1 MRLAVHGILAD
12 GVASSAGSFPVL
24 LRGLLERGH
33 RVDFFGNPGY
43 VRPRSLER
51 YDGYRFQPLHVEA
64 AEVVYRAGQALKVAY
79 ASAASSQFSHFA
91 YDFAAKR
98 RIEELHASTPYDLV
112 LCTDTHTC
120 WPSSLP
126 MVSWPQGPP
135 QVEAAALRIPETA
148 RTVIRNSGAAY
159 YAAVQGFYAYRW
171 LVARAARSFSDLYL
185 VATPWAR
192 EQWIR
197 FGVKPEQV
205 QVMPYAIEL
214 GQFGATPPVG
224 QRPTLELLWLG
235 RAAPRKRLDLFLA
248 AFAELRARR
257 PDVRARLVGNLR
269 NDPFARP
276 ILARYAGVPDISV
289 LDAIPRDRVPAL
301 LAAADVLVQPSQN
314 ENFGFG
320 LAEALAAGR
329 PVVAGPT
336 NGTFAYAGAAG
347 FAFDAYTPAS
357 IAAAME
363 RALVAARTR
372 GVELSARAREAARVF
387 TPDDVVDR
395 FLETMRELVASRAPR

>member
-1 MRLAVHGILAD
+1 MRFAVHGILAD
-12 GVASSAGSFPVL
+12 GAASSAGSFPVL

-33 RVDFFGNPGY
+33 HVDFFANPGY

-51 YDGYRFQPLHVEA
+51 YPGYRFQPLHMEA

-91 YDFAAKR
+91 YDYAAKR
-98 RIEELHASTPYDLV
+98 RIHELHASTPYDLV

-120 WPSSLP
+120 WPTSLP

-148 RTVIRNSGAAY
+148 RMVVRNSGAGY

-171 LVARAARSFSDLYL
+171 FVARAARSFSDLYL

-197 FGVKPEQV
+197 FGVRPERV

-214 GQFGATPPVG
+214 GQFDATPDVG
-224 QRPTLELLWLG
+224 RNPTLELLWLG

-257 PDVRARLVGNLR
+257 SDVRARLVGNL
-269 NDPFARP
+269 NSDPFARP
-276 ILARYAGVPDISV
+276 ILARFANVPDVTI
-289 LDAIPRDRVPAL
+289 LDPVPRERVPAL
-301 LAAADVLVQPSQN
+301 LAGADVLVQPSQN

-320 LAEALAAGR
+320 IAEALAAGR

-347 FAFDAYTPAS
+347 FAFDAYTPGS

-363 RALVAARTR
+363 RAVVAARSR
-372 GVELSARAREAARVF
+372 GAELSATAREAARVF
-387 TPDDVVDR
+387 TPDDVVER
-395 FLETMRELVASRAPR
+395 FLQTARELVVSHARR